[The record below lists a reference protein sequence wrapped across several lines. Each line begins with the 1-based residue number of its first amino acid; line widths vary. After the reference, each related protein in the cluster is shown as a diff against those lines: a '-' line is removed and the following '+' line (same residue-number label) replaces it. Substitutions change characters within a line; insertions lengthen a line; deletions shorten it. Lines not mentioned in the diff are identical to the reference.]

1 MHYEFEREQNKEWI
15 YEKVCEELRKG
26 GTEVIISS
34 KNKRSDNKRILIFTG
49 LLLNYN
55 LFISKVPH

>member
-34 KNKRSDNKRILIFTG
+34 KNKRSDNKG
-49 LLLNYN
+49 Y
-55 LFISKVPH
+55 